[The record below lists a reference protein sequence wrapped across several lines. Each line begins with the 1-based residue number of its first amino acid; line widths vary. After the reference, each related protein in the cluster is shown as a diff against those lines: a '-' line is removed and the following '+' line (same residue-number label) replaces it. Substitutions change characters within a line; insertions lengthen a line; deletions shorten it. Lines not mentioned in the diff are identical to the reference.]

1 MRRSCTV
8 ADAAAVA
15 AEVRATVPAAAS
27 VADAVAA
34 IVEDVRLR
42 GNAAVAEAEH
52 RFGDGQWGRVP
63 PGRLAAALEALD
75 PEVRRALKLAAANL
89 EAVAAAGLGADT
101 MGALGQGQAVRPR
114 GRPLRRGAGLAAR
127 G

>member
-34 IVEDVRLR
+34 IVDDVRLR

-52 RFGDGQWGRVP
+52 RFGDGQWGRVL
-63 PGRLAAALEALD
+63 PGRLAEAL
-75 PEVRRALKLAAANL
+75 
-89 EAVAAAGLGADT
+89 
-101 MGALGQGQAVRPR
+101 
-114 GRPLRRGAGLAAR
+114 
-127 G
+127 

>member
-27 VADAVAA
+27 VADVVAA

-42 GNAAVAEAEH
+42 GNAAVAEYE
-52 RFGDGQWGRVP
+52 
-63 PGRLAAALEALD
+63 AA
-75 PEVRRALKLAAANL
+75 VRRRAS
-89 EAVAAAGLGADT
+89 GGGSRRSGWT
-101 MGALGQGQAVRPR
+101 RRWRRSIPR
-114 GRPLRRGAGLAAR
+114 CGGR
-127 G
+127 

>member
-8 ADAAAVA
+8 ADAAEVA

-42 GNAAVAEAEH
+42 GNAAVAS
-52 RFGDGQWGRVP
+52 
-63 PGRLAAALEALD
+63 
-75 PEVRRALKLAAANL
+75 
-89 EAVAAAGLGADT
+89 
-101 MGALGQGQAVRPR
+101 
-114 GRPLRRGAGLAAR
+114 
-127 G
+127 